1 MPISLDDIQPKSE
14 KKPSADDG
22 LPDKLLSEV
31 PALHLLMQGSPPATY
46 AAKGADFPE
55 LKLLEQHGKEL
66 ASAGFRAMPTADGK
80 SIVFYNGLYLN
91 PDKIKEA
98 EKSGSLDKIAAPYA
112 ELRSA
117 FEGAKNSAA
126 TDGGTTE
133 APPAAPAAASATPE
147 SQPAPSVQKKL
158 TTARI
163 ASLAPGSPTS
173 GPMPGSGRILNSI
186 VKPVV

>member
-14 KKPSADDG
+14 KKHSADDG

-46 AAKGADFPE
+46 APKGADFPE
-55 LKLLEQHGKEL
+55 LKLLEKHGKEL
-66 ASAGFRAMPTADGK
+66 AGAGFRAMPTADGK

-117 FEGAKNSAA
+117 FEGAKNSSAPAGEAA
-126 TDGGTTE
+126 
-133 APPAAPAAASATPE
+133 PAAPAPPPSVTPE

-163 ASLAPGSPTS
+163 ASLAPGAPTS
-173 GPMPGSGRILNSI
+173 GPLPGSGRILNSI